1 MTKPPPNFERLVVH
15 LPGNPVGQPRGRH
28 VPAGKGRVRVVA
40 VTDPAIAAYQ
50 TRLEEA
56 MRAAAEDQGWTCP
69 EGPLGVWITA
79 YFGTRDQARW
89 GFYCGKK
96 CDRDNID
103 KLWLDCAGRAGLIY
117 KKRDERVAEGGVR
130 KVWAPTG
137 GVVAVFRSLEGVRA
151 PEEPDDDLGVF

>member
-1 MTKPPPNFERLVVH
+1 MIKPPPNSGRLVVH
-15 LPGNPVGQPRGRH
+15 LPGSPVGQPRGRH

-56 MRAAAEDQGWTCP
+56 MRQAADEQGWEVTDA
-69 EGPLGVWITA
+69 PLGVWITA
-79 YFGTRDQARW
+79 YFSTRHRDRW
-89 GFYCGKK
+89 GLYCGKK
-96 CDRDNID
+96 PDGDNVSKSI
-103 KLWLDCAGRAGLIY
+103 WDCASRAGLIY
-117 KKRDERVAEGGVR
+117 RKRDERVAEGGVR

-151 PEEPDDDLGVF
+151 PEEPDDDLGAF